1 MRFGCAVSTKCRDK
15 RAKNACI
22 RLIPVLKYF
31 CLSLNYCIQGVN
43 VLANI
48 KSALKRVKVTEKQN
62 LRNRMVKSALKT
74 SIRRYDEALQSGD
87 RDAAEKA
94 YVNAVSTVDKAAA
107 KGVIHKNAASHKKA
121 QLAVKRAQAI

>member
-1 MRFGCAVSTKCRDK
+1 M
-15 RAKNACI
+15 
-22 RLIPVLKYF
+22 
-31 CLSLNYCIQGVN
+31 
-43 VLANI
+43 ANI
-48 KSALKRVKVTEKQN
+48 KSAMKRVKVTEKQN

-87 RDAAEKA
+87 QAAAEKA

-107 KGVIHKNAASHKKA
+107 KGVVHKNAASRKKA